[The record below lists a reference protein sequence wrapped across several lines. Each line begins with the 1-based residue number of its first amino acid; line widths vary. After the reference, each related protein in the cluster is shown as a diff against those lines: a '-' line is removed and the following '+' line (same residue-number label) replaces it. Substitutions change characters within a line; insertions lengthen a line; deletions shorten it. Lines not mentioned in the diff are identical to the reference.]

1 MIIYVEL
8 LNKSHLTHF
17 RKISFVTQYPDD
29 FGFKSMQCFIMI
41 TKIDIMKHNINIV
54 RSIVSN

>member
-17 RKISFVTQYPDD
+17 RKILFVTQYPDD
-29 FGFKSMQCFIMI
+29 FGFQKYAVFHY
-41 TKIDIMKHNINIV
+41 DY
-54 RSIVSN
+54 